1 MKSILEEDAENNIF
15 ILMKMQVLNYHLTN
29 FPPKWQGPQGGTY
42 LCKHL
47 YVNVYK
53 HTPWTHV

>member
-1 MKSILEEDAENNIF
+1 
-15 ILMKMQVLNYHLTN
+15 MKMQCWNYYLTN

-53 HTPWTHV
+53 HTPLDTCLMHYLIRTEL